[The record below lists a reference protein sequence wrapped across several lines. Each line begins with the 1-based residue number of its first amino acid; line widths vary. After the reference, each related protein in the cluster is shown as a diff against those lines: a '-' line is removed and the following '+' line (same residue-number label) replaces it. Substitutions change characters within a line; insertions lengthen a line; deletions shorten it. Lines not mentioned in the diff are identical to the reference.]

1 MSDKSLTPSTLP
13 ALDFARGMM
22 ATLVFL
28 SHAALLTGAVGDLRH
43 LFRLGGVAVEI
54 FMFISGFLMLWHFQ
68 LRETKEPWNKMTT
81 WRAFWVRRFF
91 RMAPLYWVLLVII
104 YAFHQPLQDFHH
116 QIHETFP
123 LPWAGR
129 EVDPGRIDSS
139 LSAGNILAHF
149 SFVFGIIPKWASN
162 NLLPDWSI
170 TLEMQ
175 FYLLFPLLAMMM
187 KRVGWLLLTIAVLI
201 LWQLFAFNTGVGL
214 LANSGPWGWFP
225 MPTILPL
232 RIAVFLS
239 GMLAAWGLARWY
251 QSGKGLP
258 EMLVAVGI
266 GLWGDYLLALFIIG
280 FLAWQCTSRSPR
292 FTQWFPIR
300 MVHSLFSSRIIRLF
314 ADASYG
320 IYLCHMLV
328 LLAVMWLL
336 LSNQAFIDDSPIKR
350 FLIVSALSL
359 PPVFG
364 LSLAC
369 HRWIEKPGIEL
380 GRKIVNKLPRN

>member
-104 YAFHQPLQDFHH
+104 YAFHQPLHDFHH

-129 EVDPGRIDSS
+129 EVDPGRIDTS

-369 HRWIEKPGIEL
+369 HRLIEKSGIEL
-380 GRKIVNKLPRN
+380 GRKIVNKLPSN